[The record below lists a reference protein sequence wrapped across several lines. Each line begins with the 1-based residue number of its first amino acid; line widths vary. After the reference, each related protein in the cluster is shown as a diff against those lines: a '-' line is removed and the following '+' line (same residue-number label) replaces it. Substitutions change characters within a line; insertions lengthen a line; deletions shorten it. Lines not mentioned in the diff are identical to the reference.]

1 MRKTS
6 CSIEIRCCNRTS
18 PPSSGHIE
26 KNSAEDAENWSSE
39 KIAGVIKN
47 TQVSLP
53 CGRLGRFPTTR
64 LSIQQVQSCRP
75 SSDTFPILTTTPPF
89 TQTSKPAQHPLLS
102 FFVNTHLPQRMI
114 APVTGRVLSLSLD
127 VSLCR
132 LNGRFMFPSCYMRSW
147 SS

>member
-1 MRKTS
+1 MFHRDSLLQPDFTPLFRAHRKELGGRCRKLVFRKNRRCHKKHSSFPSMRSTGPVS
-6 CSIEIRCCNRTS
+6 DHSTVNSTS
-18 PPSSGHIE
+18 PIVSPLLRHISHPHY
-26 KNSAEDAENWSSE
+26 N
-39 KIAGVIKN
+39 
-47 TQVSLP
+47 P
-53 CGRLGRFPTTR
+53 
-64 LSIQQVQSCRP
+64 
-75 SSDTFPILTTTPPF
+75 TTTPPF